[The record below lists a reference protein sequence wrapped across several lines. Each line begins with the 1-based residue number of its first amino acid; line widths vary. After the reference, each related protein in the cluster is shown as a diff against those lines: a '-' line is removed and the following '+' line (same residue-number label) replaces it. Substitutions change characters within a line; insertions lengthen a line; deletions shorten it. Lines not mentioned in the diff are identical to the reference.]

1 MERKTYKKMSTSKLT
16 MAKYITQAIYGLA
29 HAYCW
34 TWKFGRSLFRKSDFD
49 YFIRNLQTQYPTNN
63 GIWTKPFF
71 HKVVLVND
79 DYEKSRSVK
88 IGNITIEYSFD
99 KTIKQPIVHLFG
111 YDAMTEVIK
120 GLVHITRQSHHNAS
134 VFSLAKHRKEKSD
147 GVKYRK
153 SNT

>member
-1 MERKTYKKMSTSKLT
+1 MKYKLKKQ
-16 MAKYITQAIYGLA
+16 MAKIITQSIWVLS
-29 HAYCW
+29 HTYCW
-34 TWKFGRSLFRKSDFD
+34 VWKCGRNLFRKSDFD
-49 YFIRNLQTQYPTNN
+49 YFIRNLQTQYPTTS

-88 IGNITIEYSFD
+88 IGNVTIEYSFD
-99 KTIKQPIVHLFG
+99 KTIKKPVVDILG
-111 YDAMTEVIK
+111 YDAMEEVLK

-134 VFSLAKHRKEKSD
+134 VFSLTKFRKEQTD
-147 GVKYRK
+147 GNKRRK

>member
-1 MERKTYKKMSTSKLT
+1 MKYKLKKQ
-16 MAKYITQAIYGLA
+16 MAKIITQSIWVLS
-29 HAYCW
+29 HIYCW
-34 TWKFGRSLFRKSDFD
+34 VWKLGRNLFRKSDFD
-49 YFIRNLQTQYPTNN
+49 YFIRNLQTQYPTTT

-88 IGNITIEYSFD
+88 IGNVTIEYSFD
-99 KTIKQPIVHLFG
+99 KTIKKPVVNILG
-111 YDAMTEVIK
+111 YDAMEEVLK

-134 VFSLAKHRKEKSD
+134 VFNLAKHRKEQTD
-147 GVKYRK
+147 GGKYRK

>member
-1 MERKTYKKMSTSKLT
+1 MLTKAKLYKNMTQIVMVLT
-16 MAKYITQAIYGLA
+16 EIYCRLW
-29 HAYCW
+29 Y
-34 TWKFGRSLFRKSDFD
+34 FFRCRLRNKSDFD

>member
-1 MERKTYKKMSTSKLT
+1 MVRINKKN
-16 MAKYITQAIYGLA
+16 MAKLITQLIWVLS
-29 HAYCW
+29 HLYCKVW
-34 TWKFGRSLFRKSDFD
+34 YFFRCTLRNKSDFD
-49 YFIRNLQTQYPTNN
+49 YFIRNLQTQYPTTS

-88 IGNITIEYSFD
+88 IGNVTIEYSFD
-99 KTIKQPIVHLFG
+99 KTIKKPVVNILG
-111 YDAMTEVIK
+111 YDAMEEVLK

-134 VFSLAKHRKEKSD
+134 VFNLAKHRKERTD
-147 GVKYRK
+147 GGQYRK